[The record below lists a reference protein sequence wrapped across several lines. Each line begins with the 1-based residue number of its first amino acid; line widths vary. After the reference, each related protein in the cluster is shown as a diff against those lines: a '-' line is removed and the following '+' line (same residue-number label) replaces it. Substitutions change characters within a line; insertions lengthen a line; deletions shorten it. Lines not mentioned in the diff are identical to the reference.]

1 MVDSSAVSILE
12 RVSGIRNER
21 KHASKNDGLV
31 VGGSGGTDGSKG
43 APGEDHGGGRERR
56 GDQQLLEGQA
66 DHRILQ
72 LHPLELD
79 RRPHACFG
87 TAEVS
92 QTTG

>member
-1 MVDSSAVSILE
+1 MVCFSTVSSVG
-12 RVSGIRNER
+12 RVRGIGNER

-56 GDQQLLEGQA
+56 GDQQLLQGQA

-72 LHPLELD
+72 LHPLELH

-87 TAEVS
+87 KAEVS